1 MADTKEIS
9 GKEQC
14 DLLNSFKDH
23 EGNNTEVSQHSKE
36 KHMNFLKKRCS

>member
-1 MADTKEIS
+1 MADNNDIS

-14 DLLNSFKDH
+14 DLLNSFKEH

-36 KHMNFLKKRCS
+36 KHRHFSQEEV